1 MTFEE
6 AQKAIADGGEI
17 TDDVK
22 AALSGYKP
30 ADNTEAIEAAVKLRT
45 DSIAAAARKDA
56 EGKATELGTQ
66 LAALQ
71 QKLDEAEAGK
81 GTAAEQ
87 AQKQHEAL
95 VKRVEALQGDLTS
108 ERERSALAQRTSEL
122 HRIGSSLSFNKETVT
137 DDYASHLVKQ
147 TLADVNDDDLRNAA
161 LVDPIT
167 EKLKTDNPQLFAAA
181 TASGSGGNG
190 GGEGGAAGGS
200 QTITEKAILD
210 MAETGDPQKASE
222 QLAEIS
228 KGYHAGTVKIE

>member
-56 EGKATELGTQ
+56 E
-66 LAALQ
+66 
-71 QKLDEAEAGK
+71 GK